1 MQQTTETEKHIFV
14 GDTAEDDYPCEKC
27 ENVELLLIS
36 IKQSD
41 PDLVDSFSVDPQT
54 FVSQL
59 VSVFC
64 EELWLLQWSM
74 L

>member
-64 EELWLLQWSM
+64 EEL
-74 L
+74 